1 MSNSLEDHKECGR
14 CNRKLKDAK
23 SRERGFGRVC
33 WRKHKDEVA
42 KAEFERNQQRLELE
56 GVV

>member
-1 MSNSLEDHKECGR
+1 MTDHKECGR

-33 WRKHKDEVA
+33 FKKHRDEVA

-56 GVV
+56 ETP